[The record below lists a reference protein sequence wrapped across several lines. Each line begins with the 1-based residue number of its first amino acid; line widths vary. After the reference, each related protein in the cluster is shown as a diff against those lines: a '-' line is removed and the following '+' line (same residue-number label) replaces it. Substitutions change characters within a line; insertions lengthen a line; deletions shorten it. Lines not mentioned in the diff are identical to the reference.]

1 MLASKRQS
9 REKGVFRLPF
19 ILLEKTLFALL
30 ALGYTLRY
38 TLYVLKPSA
47 VGVISPIKRAIN
59 SFLETLG
66 RKEKDMQ
73 TWKEFLM
80 ENYGLDAEG
89 YERLSIYEK
98 NIINAEYDEMVKH
111 FIGR

>member
-1 MLASKRQS
+1 
-9 REKGVFRLPF
+9 
-19 ILLEKTLFALL
+19 
-30 ALGYTLRY
+30 
-38 TLYVLKPSA
+38 
-47 VGVISPIKRAIN
+47 
-59 SFLETLG
+59 
-66 RKEKDMQ
+66 MQ